1 MLVYHFVF
9 SACLSSL
16 TAKFTALSVLFIFQ
30 RWSPLSAVES
40 HPGAQNT
47 KARRRLITFRVRI
60 FWEGLI
66 ETSVNGIH
74 CEQSLFS
81 SLMNMCM
88 CLLFIASI
96 SSGEWNSSSF
106 YSSSYHQHL
115 AGFPSLMFSC
125 AWVLFSLNHGLSFCS
140 KFVPTYVIRSFFVAW
155 TLYYQGVFPDTC
167 CCGPV
172 HVRLGYVCV
181 GCLRV
186 QEKGHAVEGRWM
198 SKVQSPADINNLQKS
213 LKYYNSS
220 KDIQRKINCKFFKR
234 NWHSLQSVSCE
245 YSSS

>member
-16 TAKFTALSVLFIFQ
+16 TPKFTALSVLFIFQ

-115 AGFPSLMFSC
+115 VGFPSLMFSC

-140 KFVPTYVIRSFFVAW
+140 IFVPTCNFFFLCCMH
-155 TLYYQGVFPDTC
+155 TLISRGLSWYLLLWACACEAGICLCGMSESARERAC
-167 CCGPV
+167 C
-172 HVRLGYVCV
+172 R
-181 GCLRV
+181 R
-186 QEKGHAVEGRWM
+186 
-198 SKVQSPADINNLQKS
+198 
-213 LKYYNSS
+213 
-220 KDIQRKINCKFFKR
+220 
-234 NWHSLQSVSCE
+234 
-245 YSSS
+245 